1 MFLTMTAILRHFVII
16 IFLVTA
22 VYSLQTAASEE
33 TGCIQDRMA
42 IGISYKYH
50 IYFSF
55 LPLLF
60 LLSSLFLLMLLSM
73 TFYDDPVQIIYVFL

>member
-1 MFLTMTAILRHFVII
+1 MII

-22 VYSLQTAASEE
+22 VNSLQTVASEE
-33 TGCIQDRMA
+33 TGRIQDRMA

-55 LPLLF
+55 LSLLF
-60 LLSSLFLLMLLSM
+60 LLSSLFLLMLLSV
-73 TFYDDPVQIIYVFL
+73 TLYDDPVQIIDVFL

>member
-1 MFLTMTAILRHFVII
+1 MVI

-22 VYSLQTAASEE
+22 VYSLQTAVSEE
-33 TGCIQDRMA
+33 TGRIQDRMA
-42 IGISYKYH
+42 IGISCKYH

-73 TFYDDPVQIIYVFL
+73 ILYDDPVQIIYVFF